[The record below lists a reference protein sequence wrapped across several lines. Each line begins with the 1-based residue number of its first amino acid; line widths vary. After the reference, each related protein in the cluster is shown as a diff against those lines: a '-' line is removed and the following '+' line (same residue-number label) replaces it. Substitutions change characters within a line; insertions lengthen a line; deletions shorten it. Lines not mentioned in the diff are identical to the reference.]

1 MSKYICKSAGI
12 VGAGIQGIC
21 IGLHLLKKN
30 IPVTIF
36 DKQDPARMASYGN
49 AGHFS
54 PYAVLQFNRPD
65 ILINIPK
72 MLFSSYGPLALKWNY
87 VPKMLP
93 WFYNFVK
100 NCNTKSM
107 LHTAKYMHQILDLS
121 LDAYDELFKEIDTTG
136 IVERKGILY
145 GWTDENLKSRKL
157 EMKVRADLGVKQ
169 TAVSKAEISDLEP
182 NLQPVFDSG
191 VLFDYAWHARDPYQI
206 SKKLFDLY
214 IEKGGKFIKENV
226 KQIKQINSQETSI
239 NTDSKEYIFEK
250 SVIAC
255 GAFSK
260 KLTDQLGENIPL
272 DTERG
277 YHVHFKGMDHLLSRA
292 VINLDRGFG
301 LTPMNQGMRA
311 VGTVE
316 LGGLNN
322 PPSKKRIDYIIRCA
336 KELLPELGKHEDEWL
351 GFRPTLPD
359 FLPVIGPSQNNKNIV
374 YAFGHHHLGWTLGA
388 ITGKI
393 VSGIVAEE
401 KTNLDLEPYNSS
413 RFN

>member
-1 MSKYICKSAGI
+1 MSKYNCKSAGI

-21 IGLHLLKKN
+21 IGLQLLKKN

-36 DKQDPARMASYGN
+36 DKQDPAMMASYGN

-65 ILINIPK
+65 ILVNIPK

-93 WFYNFVK
+93 WFFNFVK

-121 LDAYDELFKEIDTTG
+121 LDAYDELFKEIDTTNL
-136 IVERKGILY
+136 VERKGILY
-145 GWTDENLKSRKL
+145 AWTNENLKSRKL

-169 TAVSKAEISDLEP
+169 TPVTKAEISDLEP
-182 NLQPVFDSG
+182 NLQPIFDSG

-214 IEKGGKFIKENV
+214 IKKGGKFIKENV
-226 KQIKQINSQETSI
+226 TEIKQTNLEETSI
-239 NTDSKEYIFEK
+239 KTELKEYTFEK

-272 DTERG
+272 ETERG

-301 LTPMNQGMRA
+301 LTPMNQGMRS

-336 KELLPELGKHEDEWL
+336 KELLPELGKHDDEWL

-359 FLPVIGPSQNNKNIV
+359 FLPVIGPSKNNKNIV

-388 ITGKI
+388 ITGKV

-401 KTNLDLEPYNSS
+401 STNLNLAPYNSS